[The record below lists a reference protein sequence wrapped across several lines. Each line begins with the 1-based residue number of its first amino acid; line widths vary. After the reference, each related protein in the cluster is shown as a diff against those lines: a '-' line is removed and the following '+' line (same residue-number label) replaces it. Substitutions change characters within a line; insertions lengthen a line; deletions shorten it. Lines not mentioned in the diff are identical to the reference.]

1 MQHLNISTNKG
12 SQETKILEELFSQGQ
27 GQAIFCIRP
36 LDQYLEYDQI
46 LSELPTLENRVIVNA
61 ANTSNFVN
69 VAEALVS
76 RLSELKIRQAN
87 FIGFGSAGLLIQYLA
102 LSNPKI
108 VRRAI
113 LVDPS
118 TRCNLTAGPSKKD
131 RFIDWLEQRLPL
143 GLPLRMQS
151 RDFDSRAFLQRI
163 RCPVLILNHE
173 TSPQYIKEQVK
184 LLAQSI
190 PTSWVKEIPTNKHS
204 ANKQT
209 EHFLSLIHDFQQVV
223 ARAPR

>member
-1 MQHLNISTNKG
+1 MQQLNNSTNK
-12 SQETKILEELFSQGQ
+12 SSEESKILQELYSKGQ
-27 GQAIFCIRP
+27 GQTIFCIRP
-36 LDQYLEYDQI
+36 VDKYLEFDQI
-46 LSELPTLENRVIVNA
+46 LSELPALENRVVVNVA
-61 ANTSNFVN
+61 DTSNFTN
-69 VAEALVS
+69 ITAALVL
-76 RLSELKIRQAN
+76 RLSELNIRQAN
-87 FIGFGSAGLLIQYLA
+87 FIGFGSASLLIQYLA
-102 LSNPKI
+102 LSNPKL

-131 RFIDWLEQRLPL
+131 RFIDWLEQHLPL

-151 RDFDSRAFLQRI
+151 KDFDSRAFLQRI
-163 RCPVLILNHE
+163 RCPILLLNHE

-190 PTSWVKEIPTNKHS
+190 PTSWVKELS
-204 ANKQT
+204 ANKQAQQ
-209 EHFLSLIHDFQQVV
+209 FLSLVQDFQQVA